1 MQQFIVTDN
10 PILYVP
16 NDWQDLGGNPANS
29 PALVEYVAANG
40 AQYNFIGSG
49 GTQVFGAT
57 GTTATT
63 VTIYSTPPTGTS
75 VQFIDVLGNA
85 TDNVSLVSEFDA
97 LQTNIDG
104 KSGTGHT
111 HSYTGGTI
119 TDLPTLGTISTKN
132 FWSGSQT
139 AYNAIGSPDANT
151 LYFITST
158 L

>member
-16 NDWQDLGGNPANS
+16 NDWVDLGGNPASS
-29 PALVEYVAANG
+29 PALVSFVASAATVYTFVG
-40 AQYNFIGSG
+40 AG
-49 GTQVFGAT
+49 GTIVTESG
-57 GTTATT
+57 TT
-63 VTIYSTPPTGTS
+63 VTIRSTEPTGTT
-75 VQFIDVLGNA
+75 VQFANILGAA
-85 TDNVSLVSEFDA
+85 TDNASLLAQLDA
-97 LQTNIDG
+97 LDEE

-111 HSYTGGTI
+111 HSYTGSTI
-119 TDLPTLGTISTKN
+119 TDKPTLGTISTKN

-139 AYNAIGSPDANT
+139 AYNAIITPDANT